1 MKGYVFVTF
10 VNTDDEIVS
19 THVVKESKLDQFIND
34 KYALFGV
41 GIAYIHTAVET
52 LNGSIGKG
60 TYLTLK
66 KIYH

>member
-41 GIAYIHTAVET
+41 GIAHIHTAVEM

-60 TYLTLK
+60 TYLTMK

>member
-10 VNTDDEIVS
+10 RNTDDEIVS
-19 THVVKESKLDQFIND
+19 THVVKESKLDCFLND

-41 GIAYIHTAVET
+41 GMAYIHTAVET

-60 TYLTLK
+60 TYLTSK